1 MFTSDA
7 RKAPLWGAFFVLAL
21 LAGTA
26 AARETATVTRVVDG
40 DTVWLAD
47 GRHVRLLGINAPE
60 LAHEGR
66 PEEPLAR
73 EAQER
78 LAALI
83 GNQPI
88 TLSPGR
94 EPHDHYGRLLAR
106 VRLADGRDAGT
117 ELLRAGLAVAIAIP
131 PNLAGLGAHEQA
143 EAEARRAGRGIWS
156 RPYFR
161 PRTAANLHGDETG
174 FYFVRGR
181 IDRTGR
187 SRKYIYLDLSRR
199 FALMVPRRDWRFFSG
214 EPSDWVG
221 RTVTARGW
229 AFPRGRGR
237 LGMKIGHP
245 SMVEVVSTKP

>member
-1 MFTSDA
+1 VFTSNA

-26 AARETATVTRVVDG
+26 TARAGVTVTRVVDG

-60 LAHEGR
+60 LAHGGR

-73 EAQER
+73 TAQER

-83 GNQPI
+83 AGRPV
-88 TLSPGR
+88 TLRPGR
-94 EPHDHYGRLLAR
+94 ETHDHYGRLLAR
-106 VRLADGRDAGT
+106 LELADGRDAGV
-117 ELLRAGLAVAIAIP
+117 ELVRAGLAVAIAVP
-131 PNLAGLGAHEQA
+131 PNLAGLDARRKA
-143 EAEARRAGRGIWS
+143 EAEARHAGRGVWS
-156 RPYFR
+156 HPYFR
-161 PRTAANLHGDETG
+161 PRAAAGLHGDETG

-187 SRKYIYLDLSRR
+187 SRKYIYLDLGRR
-199 FALMVPRRDWRFFSG
+199 FALMVPRQDWRYFSG
-214 EPSDWVG
+214 SPSDWVG
-221 RTVTARGW
+221 RTVIARGW

-245 SMVEVVSTKP
+245 SMMEPVSAKP

>member
-1 MFTSDA
+1 MFTSEA

-21 LAGTA
+21 LSGTVF
-26 AARETATVTRVVDG
+26 ARETATVTRVVDG

-73 EAQER
+73 AAQIR

-83 GNQPI
+83 GNRPI
-88 TLSPGR
+88 ALSPGR
-94 EPHDHYGRLLAR
+94 EPRDHYGRLLAR
-106 VRLADGRDAGT
+106 VELADGRDAGT

-161 PRTAANLHGDETG
+161 PRPARSLHGDETG
-174 FYFVRGR
+174 FYFVQGH

-187 SRKYIYLDLSRR
+187 SRKYIYLDLGRR
-199 FALMVPRRDWRFFSG
+199 FALMVPRRDWHYFSG

-221 RTVTARGW
+221 REVIVRGW

-245 SMVEVVSTKP
+245 SMVQVVSAER